1 MSGQGANAALR
12 VWPDLAASSN
22 PPPRC
27 YPRIRLRTAPK
38 SRTAG
43 KNNGNGHHNN
53 GASALSDSLLREI
66 EEMKEVFGTRL
77 YRGLLKA
84 VAKVWNPKDIRDQAM
99 QKKLLTHMQAAQR
112 GLRRVDTA
120 VEQSCANSSGHDSS
134 VYEPAFGSSGG

>member
-1 MSGQGANAALR
+1 
-12 VWPDLAASSN
+12 
-22 PPPRC
+22 
-27 YPRIRLRTAPK
+27 
-38 SRTAG
+38 
-43 KNNGNGHHNN
+43 
-53 GASALSDSLLREI
+53 
-66 EEMKEVFGTRL
+66 MKEVFGTRL